1 VLIKTNEQQIQYT
14 FKTGKHSDETYQAS
28 YKVCPGPTCTC
39 TDIDLKFES
48 KNGQLIIPALEVS
61 LYLLNKSISEKTKGA
76 ANFRLAKSLV
86 KDFDNDDWKILS
98 SLFLDKK
105 FYYTENSNLEDLDY
119 VFPIDDIE
127 RDGLLISFNEILPF
141 ARYMVFE
148 VSGKNFVVDDLYCVF
163 PKCPCTDIH
172 LCFTPFNEE
181 QSIFPFMTKTTA
193 ETSIIYNFKNNRWHL
208 EQQTQMSI
216 APEQLM
222 KALKQNYDIQTIFG
236 DRHKTIRRLYLNYRR
251 QHFQPALPIQTVQIG
266 RNDPCPCG
274 SGKKYKKCC
283 LLKIN

>member
-1 VLIKTNEQQIQYT
+1 MYIKPNEQKILYT
-14 FKTGKHSDETYQAS
+14 FKTGKNSGEIYQAS

-48 KNGQLIIPALEVS
+48 KNGQVISPELEVS
-61 LYLLNKSISEKTKGA
+61 LYLLDKSISEKTKGD
-76 ANFRLAKSLV
+76 ANHKFAKLLV
-86 KDFDNDDWKILS
+86 KDFDNDDWKMIS
-98 SLFLDKK
+98 SLFLDEKN
-105 FYYTENSNLEDLDY
+105 YYTENSNLEDLDF

-141 ARYMVFE
+141 ARHTIFE
-148 VSGKNFVVDDLYCVF
+148 INGKKFIVDDLYCVF
-163 PKCPCTDIH
+163 PKCPCKDIH
-172 LCFTPFNEE
+172 LTFMPFNAE
-181 QSIFPFMTKTTA
+181 QSIFPFMTNSTA
-193 ETSIIYNFKNNRWHL
+193 ETSIIYNFKSNRWRL
-208 EQQTQMSI
+208 EKQTQMPIS
-216 APEQLM
+216 PEQLM
-222 KALKQNYDIQTIFG
+222 KALNQNYDIQTLFG

-251 QHFQPALPIQTVQIG
+251 QHFQPALPVQTVQIG